1 KDSSDLQLTHPL
13 VSCEVSLTLQDP
25 KRGLTVNFKKLIFT
39 FSKEKTYKYML
50 YYGTTKKEE
59 LFMKYHYNFII
70 DGKLIEVEERNYE
83 RAEQRA
89 KEILAE
95 MNQIK
100 AKK

>member
-1 KDSSDLQLTHPL
+1 MEQQRRRNCS
-13 VSCEVSLTLQDP
+13 
-25 KRGLTVNFKKLIFT
+25 
-39 FSKEKTYKYML
+39 
-50 YYGTTKKEE
+50 
-59 LFMKYHYNFII
+59 MKYHYNFII

-83 RAEQRA
+83 RAEERA